1 MAFHLTTEPHSLE
14 AERTTLGALLL
25 DPEKMIEVAPL
36 LTRHDFYDRTH
47 AAIYGAI
54 EDLYDERTPIDFVTV
69 SNALSGNESVQKAG
83 GSAFLAQLCESVP
96 TSSFAA
102 QYARI
107 LKEKALKRRIIAAA
121 ESLIKKARDE
131 SISGEA
137 LVEAAESELLGV
149 SRQRTDH
156 KPRHIAEIA
165 HECYERYAQLYEADE
180 DSPLFGISTGFRKLD
195 HWLMGLQAG
204 DFVVIAARPSMGK
217 TALALDIAR
226 HVAAEQGKRVGFF
239 SLEMSRHQ
247 IMDRIIG
254 GYLGVETWKLRKGNI
269 TEKEFDQIGTLIDRL
284 KEYMIYLDDDPL
296 TSLANLRSKA
306 RRHQLETGLD
316 LLIIDY
322 LQLIEVADR
331 NAGRNRTEQ
340 VTQIS
345 RGLKNL
351 ARELQCPVIVLSQL
365 SRACEQRNPP
375 IPVLSDLRESGAI
388 EQDADGVLM
397 LYRPGYY
404 NPDFENPELTD
415 VYVRKNRNGP
425 TGTVELRFDMARMCF
440 HEVTQNS
447 PGRTK

>member
-1 MAFHLTTEPHSLE
+1 MTSQLTAKPHSLE
-14 AERTTLGALLL
+14 AERTTLGALLM
-25 DPEKMIEVAPL
+25 DPEKMLEVAPI
-36 LTRHDFYDRTH
+36 LTHGDFYDPTH
-47 AAIYGAI
+47 AAIYAAMEG
-54 EDLYDERTPIDFVTV
+54 LFDERKPIDFVTV
-69 SNALSGNESVQKAG
+69 SNALSANESVQRAG
-83 GSAFLAQLCESVP
+83 GSAFLAQLCDPVP
-96 TSSFAA
+96 TSSFAVE
-102 QYARI
+102 YAGI

-131 SISGEA
+131 SISGET
-137 LVEAAESELLGV
+137 LVETAESELLGV
-149 SRQRTDH
+149 SRQRRDH

-195 HWLMGLQAG
+195 HWLMGLQPG

-226 HVAAEQGKRVGFF
+226 HAAAKQGKYVGFF

-254 GYLGVETWKLRKGNI
+254 GYLGVETWKLRKGSI
-269 TEKEFDQIGTLIDRL
+269 TEKEFEQIGTLIDRL
-284 KEYMIYLDDDPL
+284 QQYMIYLDDDPL
-296 TSLANLRSKA
+296 TSLVNLRSKA

-331 NAGRNRTEQ
+331 NAGQNRTEQ

-365 SRACEQRNPP
+365 SRSCEQRNPP

-388 EQDADGVLM
+388 EQDADSVLM

-404 NPDFENPELTD
+404 NSDLEDPEITD

-440 HEVTQNS
+440 HEVTNKAS
-447 PGRTK
+447 SRTQ